1 MFCIDKKL
9 LKCIGFSLTRVAYFF
24 FAFHFVYRVVFTKL
38 GGVRNVGGLV
48 IDHSTGNIFYASDNN
63 IFVTTSSGNV
73 YRKLLSGVNIGSLQ
87 VDSKRG

>member
-1 MFCIDKKL
+1 MLI
-9 LKCIGFSLTRVAYFF
+9 FF
-24 FAFHFVYRVVFTKL
+24 FAFCFVHRVVFTKL

-63 IFVTTSSGNV
+63 IYVTTNSGNV

>member
-1 MFCIDKKL
+1 MLI
-9 LKCIGFSLTRVAYFF
+9 FF

-63 IFVTTSSGNV
+63 IYVTTNSGNV
-73 YRKLLSGVNIGSLQ
+73 YRKLESGVNIGSLQ

>member
-1 MFCIDKKL
+1 M
-9 LKCIGFSLTRVAYFF
+9 
-24 FAFHFVYRVVFTKL
+24 FTKL

-63 IFVTTSSGNV
+63 IYVTTNSGNV